1 MILALV
7 ITTKVNLR
15 KAILTDMENIAMLVE
30 ITTTVIGSTE
40 KRRDVA
46 ILRLTVKFTM
56 ANGPIT

>member
-1 MILALV
+1 MISALV

-46 ILRLTVKFTM
+46 I
-56 ANGPIT
+56 